1 MEVEAKFAVPD
12 RRTFLRLAAL
22 RSPAGYTL
30 VDTRSVQVAD
40 QYLDTADGRLYA
52 AGYSC
57 RLRREPDKVI
67 ATLKG
72 LGDAGGAVHQRDEQ
86 EVELPEW
93 APDPAAWPAGPA
105 RDLALRLTGG
115 APLQPLFE
123 LKQIRTRSEVMD
135 GPRHVAEWSLDAV
148 SVPVGERPAHYYEL
162 EVELKDAGT
171 EDDLQAIAAE
181 LSGRWRLS
189 PQARSKFQR
198 AYEIYL
204 AYRQTLQAR
213 LTPAER
219 SALVEHAAGATA
231 SMARRAAT
239 VLGWA
244 EGLPSHE
251 IAARAGLSRQRA
263 LFWLRSFRTRRL
275 AIFREEPAAPA
286 ALAGQ
291 DGPSGAAPAGQVT
304 PAAPAQSN
312 DVDPEAQAAAALPQV
327 KRTKG
332 RKALKRA
339 AKAAAAQAAAAQSA
353 AGEESR
359 PGCRHSGVRS

>member
-22 RSPAGYTL
+22 RSPSAYTL

-52 AGYSC
+52 ADYSC
-57 RLRREPDKVI
+57 RLRREPEKVI

-86 EVELPEW
+86 EVELPAW

-105 RDLALRLTGG
+105 RDLALRLTSG

-148 SVPVGERPAHYYEL
+148 TVPVGEHPVHYYEL

-198 AYEIYL
+198 A
-204 AYRQTLQAR
+204 
-213 LTPAER
+213 
-219 SALVEHAAGATA
+219 
-231 SMARRAAT
+231 
-239 VLGWA
+239 
-244 EGLPSHE
+244 
-251 IAARAGLSRQRA
+251 
-263 LFWLRSFRTRRL
+263 
-275 AIFREEPAAPA
+275 
-286 ALAGQ
+286 
-291 DGPSGAAPAGQVT
+291 
-304 PAAPAQSN
+304 
-312 DVDPEAQAAAALPQV
+312 
-327 KRTKG
+327 
-332 RKALKRA
+332 
-339 AKAAAAQAAAAQSA
+339 
-353 AGEESR
+353 
-359 PGCRHSGVRS
+359 